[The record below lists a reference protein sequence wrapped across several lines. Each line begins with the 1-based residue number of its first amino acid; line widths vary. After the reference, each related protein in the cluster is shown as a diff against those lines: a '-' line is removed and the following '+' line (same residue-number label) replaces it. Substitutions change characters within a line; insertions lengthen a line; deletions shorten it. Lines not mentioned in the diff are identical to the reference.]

1 MGESS
6 GELARDL
13 SQATIRELLIALEQ
27 VEKRRESGDCF
38 SLRSRERALTA
49 ELARRRQ
56 NMNACPRPASGRPV
70 SPAGAPQKD
79 TPLPSSVE

>member
-6 GELARDL
+6 GELIGDM

-27 VEKRRESGDCF
+27 VEKGRESGDCF

-56 NMNACPRPASGRPV
+56 NMDACPRPAGARPA
-70 SPAGAPQKD
+70 SLAGASEKG
-79 TPLPSSVE
+79 TPLSSSVE